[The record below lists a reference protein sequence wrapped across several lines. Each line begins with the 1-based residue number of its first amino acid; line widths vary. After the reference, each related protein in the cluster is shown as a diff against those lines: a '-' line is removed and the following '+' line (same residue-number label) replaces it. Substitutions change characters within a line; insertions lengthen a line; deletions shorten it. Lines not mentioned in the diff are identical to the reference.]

1 MRIFDETKTIELKE
15 TEQLVGK
22 LVEDILIINH
32 PKVEEV
38 KEVGHYETIAEYPN
52 GGKDVI
58 WVVDVEGIQGKEAY
72 TEEEKILVFIPYT
85 EEEIRENKIK
95 ELRSRRKIL
104 LEAFDKWEKAVLRGR
119 EIEDHAI
126 MQWYQDLLDL
136 KESAF
141 EEVNIPERIKYYI

>member
-1 MRIFDETKTIELKE
+1 MRIFDETKTIELKA

-32 PKVEEV
+32 PKIEEV

-52 GGKDVI
+52 GGKDVV
-58 WVVDVEGIQGKEAY
+58 WVVDVEGIPGREAY

-95 ELRSRRKIL
+95 ELRSKRKTL

-119 EIEDHAI
+119 ELESDTI
-126 MQWYQDLLDL
+126 MQWYQDILDL

-141 EEVNIPERIKYYI
+141 EETNIPERVKYYM